1 MSNSIVHFL
10 LGVVAGIRARL
21 YLELPELSTT
31 VLWRTPCFH
40 FNILHRNVL
49 RILFVIL
56 FIFKFG
62 FLGSVGSNVFS
73 AYCTLILSSSDS
85 PSSTLHYTTLQ
96 SLSPALLVSSCSIF
110 SLKAL
115 VSPLTFLLEIDLVL
129 QPLCLYQIPLSLSY
143 M

>member
-31 VLWRTPCFH
+31 VLWRMLCFH

-73 AYCTLILSSSDS
+73 AYCTLILSSIDS
-85 PSSTLHYTTLQ
+85 PSSTLHYTTNK
-96 SLSPALLVSSCSIF
+96 AYLLLCCIPMLYLF
-110 SLKAL
+110 LKAL
-115 VSPLTFLLEIDLVL
+115 VFPLTFLLEIDLVL
-129 QPLCLYQIPLSLSY
+129 QPLCLYQIPLSLRY